1 MSYRTDSLIN
11 LNQLRSALTGIK
23 NKIDSVKVNRT
34 IATISKSNW
43 TTSTTQGRFKYSGV
57 MNCSNYNYY
66 DVHLA
71 TDTDNSIS
79 IMCANS
85 DIRVIV
91 ENSELNLY
99 CFGDKPTENFRIEI
113 ITTPIQQNVIGL
125 SYDIGDDFLV
135 YPAIT
140 DKLRTD
146 VDALTTTVSDKILF
160 SQANFSVASS
170 KWVSSGDSSYPY
182 KAELNMQGVTADHF
196 PVVQFRDSDTL
207 LYDFSPNALSAANKI
222 TIYCK
227 TAPTTAVV
235 IPRIICYLGTQVT
248 VS

>member
-1 MSYRTDSLIN
+1 MAYRTDSLIN
-11 LNQLRSALTGIK
+11 LSQLKSALTSLK
-23 NKIDSVKVNRT
+23 NKIESVKVNRT

-43 TTSTTQGRFKYSGV
+43 ATSTTQGRFKYTGV
-57 MNCSNYNYY
+57 LECSNYNYY
-66 DVHLA
+66 DVHLT

-85 DIRVIV
+85 DIRAIV

-99 CFGDKPTENFRIEI
+99 AFGDKPTENFRVEI
-113 ITTPIQQNVIGL
+113 ITTPIKQNAIGL
-125 SYDIGDDFLV
+125 TYDIGDDFLV

-146 VDALTTTVSDKILF
+146 VDALANTVSNKILF
-160 SQANFSVASS
+160 SQADFTVATS
-170 KWVSSGDSSYPY
+170 KWSSSGDSSYPY
-182 KAELNMQGVTADHF
+182 KAEITMTGVTANYF
-196 PVVQFRDSDTL
+196 PIVQFRDSDTL
-207 LYDFSPNALSAANKI
+207 LYDFSHNAVSSANKI